1 MGVGQV
7 YILPIYSVLIAFH
20 RSVPLACFNLTQSI
34 SRGVYS
40 KPMGAKQAV

>member
-20 RSVPLACFNLTQSI
+20 RLVPLACFNLTQPI
-34 SRGVYS
+34 SRGVNS
-40 KPMGAKQAV
+40 KPMGVRQAV